1 MHNSAISR
9 GNLYIGLPMWQHS
22 HWPGSWFANYPK
34 TDNGLS
40 LYAKECNTV
49 EGNTTFYSLP
59 NEDAVARW
67 CESVPAGFR
76 FTFKFHQNITHVH
89 QLQHCDEEVAQQL
102 SLLSPLKE
110 KLGVMMLQL
119 PASFGPEKLTVLG
132 TFLAALPQELNVA
145 VEVRHLAFFA
155 KGNEEKALNQLLIRH
170 GANRIIM
177 DTRALF
183 TGPLDAGG
191 MIDVSGTSK
200 RAILE
205 EVRQKKPRVPV
216 NVIATG
222 HTPIV
227 RFVGNDVDEDNK
239 CCLLPWVK
247 KVHQWQEEGK
257 DVYFFCHRP
266 DNKDAPWLAQQFI
279 DLYNDN
285 SSQVKLNNLAL
296 KHQPAQ
302 NALF

>member
-1 MHNSAISR
+1 
-9 GNLYIGLPMWQHS
+9 MWQHS
-22 HWPGSWFANYPK
+22 HWPSTWFANYPK
-34 TDNGLS
+34 SDNGLS

-59 NEDAVARW
+59 HQDAVARW
-67 CESVPAGFR
+67 CNSVPSHFR

-102 SLLSPLKE
+102 ALLSPLKE

-119 PASFGPEKLTVLG
+119 PASFGPEKLSILD
-132 TFLAALPQELNVA
+132 TFLAALPQELNIA

-170 GANRIIM
+170 GANRI
-177 DTRALF
+177 
-183 TGPLDAGG
+183 
-191 MIDVSGTSK
+191 
-200 RAILE
+200 
-205 EVRQKKPRVPV
+205 RQKKPRVPV

-227 RFVGNDVDEDNK
+227 RFVGNDVDDDNQR
-239 CCLLPWVK
+239 CLLPWVK
-247 KVHQWQEEGK
+247 KVKIWQSEGK

-279 DLYNDN
+279 DLYNN
-285 SSQVKLNNLAL
+285 TTPSLALNNLSI
-296 KHQPAQ
+296 KTQPEQ
-302 NALF
+302 NSLF

>member
-1 MHNSAISR
+1 MTNMHNSAISR

-102 SLLSPLKE
+102 SLLSPLEE

-119 PASFGPEKLTVLG
+119 PASFGPEKLPVLD
-132 TFLAALPQELNVA
+132 TFLASLPQELNVA

-155 KGNEEKALNQLLIRH
+155 KGDEEKALNQLLIRH

-183 TGPLDAGG
+183 TGSLDAGENNR
-191 MIDVSGTSK
+191 
-200 RAILE
+200 RAMLE
-205 EVRQKKPRVPV
+205 EVREKKPRVPV

-227 RFVGNDVDEDNK
+227 RFVGNDVDDDNQR
-239 CCLLPWVK
+239 CLLPWVK
-247 KVHQWQEEGK
+247 KVKIWQSEGK

-279 DLYNDN
+279 DLYNN
-285 SSQVKLNNLAL
+285 TTPSLVLNNLSI
-296 KHQPAQ
+296 KTQPEQ
-302 NALF
+302 NSLF

>member
-1 MHNSAISR
+1 MHKSAISR

-22 HWPGSWFANYPK
+22 HWPSTWFANYPK
-34 TDNGLS
+34 SDNGLS

-59 NEDAVARW
+59 HEDAVARW
-67 CESVPAGFR
+67 CDSVPDHFR

-89 QLQHCDEEVAQQL
+89 QLQHCEEEVAQQL
-102 SLLSPLKE
+102 ALLSPLKDN
-110 KLGVMMLQL
+110 LGVVMLQL
-119 PASFGPEKLTVLG
+119 PASFGPKKLPVLD
-132 TFLAALPQELNVA
+132 TFLANLPKKLNIA

-170 GANRIIM
+170 GVNRIIM

-183 TGPLDAGG
+183 SGSLDAGG
-191 MIDVSGTSK
+191 ADK
-200 RAILE
+200 RAMLE

-222 HTPIV
+222 HTPTV
-227 RFVGNDVDEDNK
+227 RFVGNDIDDDNQR
-239 CCLLPWVK
+239 CLLPWVK
-247 KVHQWQEEGK
+247 KVKLWQSEGK

-279 DLYNDN
+279 DLYNAEEIAHRLDN
-285 SSQVKLNNLAL
+285 LSIKN
-296 KHQPAQ
+296 QPAQ

>member
-1 MHNSAISR
+1 MTNMHNSAISR

-22 HWPGSWFANYPK
+22 HWPSTWFANYPK
-34 TDNGLS
+34 SDNGLS

-67 CESVPAGFR
+67 CESVPEGFR
-76 FTFKFHQNITHVH
+76 FTFKFHQNITHLH
-89 QLQHCDEEVAQQL
+89 QLQYCDEEVAQQL
-102 SLLSPLKE
+102 SLLRPLRE

-119 PASFGPEKLTVLG
+119 PASFGPEKLSVLD
-132 TFLAALPQELNVA
+132 TFLAALPQEINVA

-155 KGNEEKALNQLLIRH
+155 KGDEEKALNQLLIRH

-183 TGPLDAGG
+183 TGSLDAGG
-191 MIDVSGTSK
+191 TVR
-200 RAILE
+200 RAMLE

-222 HTPIV
+222 NTPIV
-227 RFVGNDVDEDNK
+227 RFVGNDVDEDNRR
-239 CCLLPWVK
+239 CLLPWVK
-247 KVHQWQEEGK
+247 KGCQWQEEGK

-266 DNKDAPWLAQQFI
+266 DNKDAPWLAQQLI
-279 DLYNDN
+279 DIYNDY
-285 SSQVKLNNLAL
+285 SSHYKLNNLAL
-296 KHQPAQ
+296 RYQPAQ

>member
-1 MHNSAISR
+1 MHKSAISQ
-9 GNLYIGLPMWQHS
+9 GNLYIGLPLWQHS
-22 HWPGSWFANYPK
+22 HWSSTWFANYPK
-34 TDNGLS
+34 SDNGLS

-59 NEDAVARW
+59 HEDAVTRW
-67 CESVPAGFR
+67 CNSVPNHFR

-89 QLQHCDEEVAQQL
+89 QLQHCDDEVAQQL
-102 SLLSPLKE
+102 ALLSPLKE

-119 PASFGPEKLTVLG
+119 PATFGPEKLPVLN

-155 KGNEEKALNQLLIRH
+155 KGDEEKSLNQLLIRH

-183 TGPLDAGG
+183 TGSLDAGG
-191 MIDVSGTSK
+191 TNR
-200 RAILE
+200 RAMLK
-205 EVRQKKPRVPV
+205 EVREKKPRVPV

-227 RFVGNDVDEDNK
+227 RFVGNDVDDDNQR
-239 CCLLPWVK
+239 CLLPWVK
-247 KVHQWQEEGK
+247 KVKIWQREGK

-279 DLYNDN
+279 DLYNNDDP
-285 SSQVKLNNLAL
+285 SLVLKNLSI
-296 KHQPAQ
+296 KSQPAQ
-302 NALF
+302 NSLF

>member
-1 MHNSAISR
+1 
-9 GNLYIGLPMWQHS
+9 MWQHS
-22 HWPGSWFANYPK
+22 HWPSTWFANYPK
-34 TDNGLS
+34 SDNGLS

-59 NEDAVARW
+59 HQDAVARW
-67 CESVPAGFR
+67 CDSTPDHFR

-102 SLLSPLKE
+102 ALLSPLKE

-119 PASFGPEKLTVLG
+119 PASFGPEKLSILD
-132 TFLAALPQELNVA
+132 TFLAALPQELNIA

-155 KGNEEKALNQLLIRH
+155 KGDEEKALNQLLIRH

-183 TGPLDAGG
+183 TGSLDAGG
-191 MIDVSGTSK
+191 TNR
-200 RAILE
+200 RAMLE
-205 EVRQKKPRVPV
+205 EVREKKPRVPV

-227 RFVGNDVDEDNK
+227 RFVGNDIDDDNQR
-239 CCLLPWVK
+239 CLLP
-247 KVHQWQEEGK
+247 
-257 DVYFFCHRP
+257 
-266 DNKDAPWLAQQFI
+266 
-279 DLYNDN
+279 
-285 SSQVKLNNLAL
+285 S
-296 KHQPAQ
+296 
-302 NALF
+302 

>member
-1 MHNSAISR
+1 MTNMHKSAISR

-22 HWPGSWFANYPK
+22 HWPSTWFANYPK
-34 TDNGLS
+34 SDNGLS

-59 NEDAVARW
+59 HEDAVARW
-67 CESVPAGFR
+67 CDSVPDHFR

-89 QLQHCDEEVAQQL
+89 QLQHCEEEVAQQL
-102 SLLSPLKE
+102 ALLSPLKD
-110 KLGVMMLQL
+110 KLGVVMLQL
-119 PASFGPEKLTVLG
+119 PASFGPEKLPVLD
-132 TFLAALPQELNVA
+132 TFLANLPKKLNIA

-170 GANRIIM
+170 GVNRIIM

-183 TGPLDAGG
+183 SGSLDAGG
-191 MIDVSGTSK
+191 ADK
-200 RAILE
+200 RAMLE

-222 HTPIV
+222 QTPIV
-227 RFVGNDVDEDNK
+227 RFVGNDIDDDNQR
-239 CCLLPWVK
+239 CLLPWVK
-247 KVHQWQEEGK
+247 KVKLWQSEGK

-279 DLYNDN
+279 DLYNAEEIAHRLDN
-285 SSQVKLNNLAL
+285 LSIRN
-296 KHQPAQ
+296 QPAQ

>member
-1 MHNSAISR
+1 MHNSAISQ

-22 HWPGSWFANYPK
+22 HWPGTWFANYPK
-34 TDNGLS
+34 SDNGLS

-59 NEDAVARW
+59 HEDAVARW
-67 CESVPAGFR
+67 CDSVPEHFR
-76 FTFKFHQNITHVH
+76 FSFKFHQNITHVH

-119 PASFGPEKLTVLG
+119 PASFGPEKLPVLDS
-132 TFLAALPQELNVA
+132 FLTALPKHLNVA

-155 KGNEEKALNQLLIRH
+155 KGSEEKALNQLLIRH
-170 GANRIIM
+170 KANRIIM

-183 TGPLDAGG
+183 TGPCNNVLL
-191 MIDVSGTSK
+191 S
-200 RAILE
+200 
-205 EVRQKKPRVPV
+205 EVRDKKPRVPV
-216 NVIATG
+216 NVIASG
-222 HTPIV
+222 NAPVV
-227 RFVGNDVDEDNK
+227 RFVGNDEDNDNLR
-239 CCLLPWVK
+239 CLTPWVK
-247 KVHQWQEEGK
+247 KVQQWQNEGK

-279 DLYNDN
+279 DLYNDVRLTE
-285 SSQVKLNNLAL
+285 SSHTPPSLTALPDLAI
-296 KHQPAQ
+296 KTQPEQ
-302 NALF
+302 DSLF

>member
-1 MHNSAISR
+1 MTNMHNSAISR

-22 HWPGSWFANYPK
+22 HWPSSWFANYPK
-34 TDNGLS
+34 SDNGLS

-67 CESVPAGFR
+67 CESVPEGFR

-89 QLQHCDEEVAQQL
+89 QLQYCDEEVAQQL
-102 SLLSPLKE
+102 SLLRPLRE

-119 PASFGPEKLTVLG
+119 PASFGPDKLSVLD
-132 TFLAALPQELNVA
+132 TFLAALPQEINVA

-155 KGNEEKALNQLLIRH
+155 KGDEEKALNQLLIRH

-183 TGPLDAGG
+183 TGSLDAGG
-191 MIDVSGTSK
+191 TVR
-200 RAILE
+200 RAVLE

-222 HTPIV
+222 NTPIV
-227 RFVGNDVDEDNK
+227 RFVGNDVDEDNRR
-239 CCLLPWVK
+239 CLLPWVK
-247 KVHQWQEEGK
+247 KVCQWQEEGK

-279 DLYNDN
+279 DLYNNDDPLLVLEN
-285 SSQVKLNNLAL
+285 LSIKSQPE
-296 KHQPAQ
+296 QS
-302 NALF
+302 ALF

>member
-1 MHNSAISR
+1 MTNMHNSAISR

-22 HWPGSWFANYPK
+22 HWPSSWFANYPK
-34 TDNGLS
+34 SDNGLS

-67 CESVPAGFR
+67 SESVPEGFR

-89 QLQHCDEEVAQQL
+89 QLQYCDEEVAQQL
-102 SLLSPLKE
+102 SLLRPLRE
-110 KLGVMMLQL
+110 KLGLMMLQL
-119 PASFGPEKLTVLG
+119 PASFGPEKLSVLD
-132 TFLAALPQELNVA
+132 TFLATLPQEINVA

-155 KGNEEKALNQLLIRH
+155 KGDEEKTLNQLLIRH

-183 TGPLDAGG
+183 TGSLDAGG
-191 MIDVSGTSK
+191 TVR
-200 RAILE
+200 RAMLE

-222 HTPIV
+222 NTPIV
-227 RFVGNDVDEDNK
+227 RFVGNDVDEDNRR
-239 CCLLPWVK
+239 CLLPWVK
-247 KVHQWQEEGK
+247 KVCQWQEEGK

-266 DNKDAPWLAQQFI
+266 DNKDAPWLAQQLI
-279 DLYNDN
+279 DIYNDY
-285 SSQVKLNNLAL
+285 SSHYKLNNLAL
-296 KHQPAQ
+296 RHQPAQ

>member
-1 MHNSAISR
+1 MHKSAISR

-22 HWPGSWFANYPK
+22 HWPSTWFANYPK
-34 TDNGLS
+34 SNNGLS

-59 NEDAVARW
+59 HEDAVARW
-67 CESVPAGFR
+67 CDSVPDHFR

-89 QLQHCDEEVAQQL
+89 QLQHCEEEVAQQL
-102 SLLSPLKE
+102 ALLSPLKE
-110 KLGVMMLQL
+110 KLGVVMLQL
-119 PASFGPEKLTVLG
+119 PASFGPEKLPVLD
-132 TFLAALPQELNVA
+132 TFLANLPKKLNIA

-170 GANRIIM
+170 GVNRIIM

-183 TGPLDAGG
+183 SGSLDAGG
-191 MIDVSGTSK
+191 ADK
-200 RAILE
+200 RAMLE

-222 HTPIV
+222 QTPIV
-227 RFVGNDVDEDNK
+227 RFVGNDIDDDNQR
-239 CCLLPWVK
+239 CLLPWVK
-247 KVHQWQEEGK
+247 KVKLWQSEGK

-266 DNKDAPWLAQQFI
+266 DNKDAPRLAQQFI
-279 DLYNDN
+279 DLYNAEEIAHRLDN
-285 SSQVKLNNLAL
+285 LSIKN
-296 KHQPAQ
+296 QPAQ
-302 NALF
+302 NDLF

>member
-1 MHNSAISR
+1 MHKSAISQ

-22 HWPGSWFANYPK
+22 HWPSTWFANYPK
-34 TDNGLS
+34 SDNGLS

-59 NEDAVARW
+59 HQDAVARW
-67 CESVPAGFR
+67 CDSVPDHFR

-102 SLLSPLKE
+102 ALLSPLKE

-119 PASFGPEKLTVLG
+119 PASFGPEKLSILD
-132 TFLAALPQELNVA
+132 TFLAALPQELNIA

-155 KGNEEKALNQLLIRH
+155 KGDEEKALNQLLIRH

-183 TGPLDAGG
+183 TGSLDAGG
-191 MIDVSGTSK
+191 TNR
-200 RAILE
+200 RAMLE
-205 EVRQKKPRVPV
+205 EVREKKPRVPV

-227 RFVGNDVDEDNK
+227 RFVGNDIDDDNQR
-239 CCLLPWVK
+239 CLLPWVK
-247 KVHQWQEEGK
+247 KVKIWQSEGK

-279 DLYNDN
+279 DLYNN
-285 SSQVKLNNLAL
+285 TTPSLALNNLSI
-296 KHQPAQ
+296 KTQPEQ
-302 NALF
+302 NSLF

>member
-1 MHNSAISR
+1 MHKSAISR

-22 HWPGSWFANYPK
+22 HWPSTWFANYPK
-34 TDNGLS
+34 SDNGLS

-59 NEDAVARW
+59 HEDAVARW
-67 CESVPAGFR
+67 CDSVPDHFR

-89 QLQHCDEEVAQQL
+89 QLQHCEEEVAQQL
-102 SLLSPLKE
+102 ALLSPLKD
-110 KLGVMMLQL
+110 KLGVVMLQL
-119 PASFGPEKLTVLG
+119 PASFGPEKLPVLD
-132 TFLAALPQELNVA
+132 TFLANLPKKLNIA

-170 GANRIIM
+170 GVNRIIM

-183 TGPLDAGG
+183 SGSLDAGG
-191 MIDVSGTSK
+191 ADK
-200 RAILE
+200 RDMLE

-222 HTPIV
+222 QTPIV
-227 RFVGNDVDEDNK
+227 RFVGNDIDDDNQR
-239 CCLLPWVK
+239 CLLPWVK
-247 KVHQWQEEGK
+247 KVKLWQSEGK

-279 DLYNDN
+279 DLYNAEEIAHRLDN
-285 SSQVKLNNLAL
+285 LSIRN
-296 KHQPAQ
+296 QPAQ

>member
-1 MHNSAISR
+1 
-9 GNLYIGLPMWQHS
+9 MWQHS
-22 HWPGSWFANYPK
+22 HWPSSWFANYPK
-34 TDNGLS
+34 SDNGLS

-67 CESVPAGFR
+67 CESVPEGFR
-76 FTFKFHQNITHVH
+76 FTFKFHQNITHLN
-89 QLQHCDEEVAQQL
+89 QLQYCDEEVAQQL
-102 SLLSPLKE
+102 TLLRPLKE

-119 PASFGPEKLTVLG
+119 PASFGPEKLSVLD
-132 TFLAALPQELNVA
+132 TFLAALPQEINVA

-155 KGNEEKALNQLLIRH
+155 KGDEEKALNQLLIRH

-183 TGPLDAGG
+183 TGSLDAGG
-191 MIDVSGTSK
+191 TVR
-200 RAILE
+200 RAMFE

-222 HTPIV
+222 NTPIV
-227 RFVGNDVDEDNK
+227 RFVGNDVDEDNRR
-239 CCLLPWVK
+239 CLLPWVK
-247 KVHQWQEEGK
+247 KVCQWQEEGK

-266 DNKDAPWLAQQFI
+266 DNKDAPWLAQQLI
-279 DLYNDN
+279 DIYNDY
-285 SSQVKLNNLAL
+285 SSHYKLNNLAL
-296 KHQPAQ
+296 RYQPAQ

>member
-1 MHNSAISR
+1 
-9 GNLYIGLPMWQHS
+9 MWQHS
-22 HWPGSWFANYPK
+22 HWPSSWFANYPK
-34 TDNGLS
+34 SDNGLS

-67 CESVPAGFR
+67 CESVPEGFR
-76 FTFKFHQNITHVH
+76 FTFKFHQNITHLH
-89 QLQHCDEEVAQQL
+89 QLQYCDEEVAQQL
-102 SLLSPLKE
+102 TLLRPLKE

-119 PASFGPEKLTVLG
+119 PASFGPEKLSVLD
-132 TFLAALPQELNVA
+132 TFLAALPQEINVA

-155 KGNEEKALNQLLIRH
+155 KGDEEKALNQLLIRH

-183 TGPLDAGG
+183 TGSLDAGG
-191 MIDVSGTSK
+191 TIR
-200 RAILE
+200 RAMLE

-222 HTPIV
+222 NTPIV
-227 RFVGNDVDEDNK
+227 RFVGNDVDEDNRR
-239 CCLLPWVK
+239 CLLPWVK
-247 KVHQWQEEGK
+247 KVCHWQEEGK

-266 DNKDAPWLAQQFI
+266 DNKDAPWLAQQLI
-279 DLYNDN
+279 DIYNDY
-285 SSQVKLNNLAL
+285 SSHYKLNNLAL
-296 KHQPAQ
+296 RHQPAQ
-302 NALF
+302 IALF

>member
-1 MHNSAISR
+1 
-9 GNLYIGLPMWQHS
+9 MWQHS
-22 HWPGSWFANYPK
+22 HWPSTWFANYPK
-34 TDNGLS
+34 SDNGLS

-59 NEDAVARW
+59 HEDAVERW
-67 CESVPAGFR
+67 CDSVPDHFR

-89 QLQHCDEEVAQQL
+89 QLQHCDEEVAQQF

-119 PASFGPEKLTVLG
+119 PATFGPEKLPVLD
-132 TFLAALPQELNVA
+132 TFLARLPQEINIA

-155 KGNEEKALNQLLIRH
+155 KGDEEKALNQLLIRH

-183 TGPLDAGG
+183 TGSLDAGET
-191 MIDVSGTSK
+191 VR
-200 RAILE
+200 RAVLE

-222 HTPIV
+222 NTPIV
-227 RFVGNDVDEDNK
+227 RFVGNDVDEDNRR
-239 CCLLPWVK
+239 CLLPWVK
-247 KVHQWQEEGK
+247 KVCQWQEEGK

-266 DNKDAPWLAQQFI
+266 DNKDAPWLAQQLI
-279 DLYNDN
+279 DIYNDY
-285 SSQVKLNNLAL
+285 SSHYKLNNLAL
-296 KHQPAQ
+296 RYQPAQ

>member
-1 MHNSAISR
+1 MTNMHNSAISR

-22 HWPGSWFANYPK
+22 HWPSSWFASYPK
-34 TDNGLS
+34 SDNGLL

-67 CESVPAGFR
+67 CESVPESFR

-89 QLQHCDEEVAQQL
+89 QLQYCDEEVAQQL
-102 SLLSPLKE
+102 SLLRPLRE

-119 PASFGPEKLTVLG
+119 PASFGPEKLSVLD
-132 TFLAALPQELNVA
+132 TFLAALPQEINVA

-155 KGNEEKALNQLLIRH
+155 KGDEEKALNQLLIRH

-183 TGPLDAGG
+183 TGSLDAGG
-191 MIDVSGTSK
+191 TVR
-200 RAILE
+200 RAMLE

-222 HTPIV
+222 NTPIV
-227 RFVGNDVDEDNK
+227 RFVGNDVDEDNRR
-239 CCLLPWVK
+239 CLLPWVK
-247 KVHQWQEEGK
+247 KVCQWQEEGK

-266 DNKDAPWLAQQFI
+266 DNKDAPWLAQQLI
-279 DLYNDN
+279 DIYNDY
-285 SSQVKLNNLAL
+285 SSHYKLNNLAL
-296 KHQPAQ
+296 RYQPAQ

>member
-1 MHNSAISR
+1 MTNMHNSAISR

-22 HWPGSWFANYPK
+22 HWPSSWFANYPK
-34 TDNGLS
+34 SDNGLS

-67 CESVPAGFR
+67 CESVPEGFR
-76 FTFKFHQNITHVH
+76 FTFKFHQNITHLH
-89 QLQHCDEEVAQQL
+89 QLQYCDEEVAQQL
-102 SLLSPLKE
+102 TLLRPLKE

-119 PASFGPEKLTVLG
+119 PASFGPEKLSVLD
-132 TFLAALPQELNVA
+132 TFLAALPQEINVA

-155 KGNEEKALNQLLIRH
+155 KGDEEKALNQLLIRH

-183 TGPLDAGG
+183 TGSLEAGG
-191 MIDVSGTSK
+191 TVR
-200 RAILE
+200 RAMLE

-222 HTPIV
+222 NTPIV
-227 RFVGNDVDEDNK
+227 RFVGNDVDEDNRR
-239 CCLLPWVK
+239 CLLPWVK
-247 KVHQWQEEGK
+247 KVCQWQEEGK

-266 DNKDAPWLAQQFI
+266 DNKDAPWLAQQLI
-279 DLYNDN
+279 DIYNDY
-285 SSQVKLNNLAL
+285 SSHYKLNNLAL
-296 KHQPAQ
+296 RYQPAQ
-302 NALF
+302 TALF

>member
-1 MHNSAISR
+1 MTNMHKSAISQ

-22 HWPGSWFANYPK
+22 HWPSTWFANYPK
-34 TDNGLS
+34 SDNGLS

-59 NEDAVARW
+59 HQDAVARW
-67 CESVPAGFR
+67 CDSVPDHFR

-119 PASFGPEKLTVLG
+119 PASFGPEKLPILD
-132 TFLAALPQELNVA
+132 TFLARLPQDLNVA

-155 KGNEEKALNQLLIRH
+155 KGGEEKAFNQLLIRH
-170 GANRIIM
+170 SANRIIM

-183 TGPLDAGG
+183 TGSLDAGG
-191 MIDVSGTSK
+191 NNR
-200 RAILE
+200 RAMLE
-205 EVRQKKPRVPV
+205 EVREKKPRVPV

-227 RFVGNDVDEDNK
+227 RFVGNDVDDDNHR
-239 CCLLPWVK
+239 CLLPWVK
-247 KVHQWQEEGK
+247 KVKIWQREGK

-279 DLYNDN
+279 DLYNNDDP
-285 SSQVKLNNLAL
+285 SLVLNNLSI
-296 KHQPAQ
+296 KSQPAQ
-302 NALF
+302 NSLF

>member
-1 MHNSAISR
+1 
-9 GNLYIGLPMWQHS
+9 MWQHS
-22 HWPGSWFANYPK
+22 HWPSTWFANYPK
-34 TDNGLS
+34 SDNGLS
-40 LYAKECNTV
+40 LYAKECNAV

-59 NEDAVARW
+59 HEDAVARW
-67 CESVPAGFR
+67 CDSVPDHFR
-76 FTFKFHQNITHVH
+76 FSFKFHQNITHVH

-110 KLGVMMLQL
+110 KLGVVMLQL
-119 PASFGPEKLTVLG
+119 PASFGPEKLPVLD
-132 TFLAALPQELNVA
+132 TFLANLPKKLNIA

-155 KGNEEKALNQLLIRH
+155 KANEEKALNQLLIRH
-170 GANRIIM
+170 GVNRIIM

-183 TGPLDAGG
+183 SGSLDAGG
-191 MIDVSGTSK
+191 AER
-200 RAILE
+200 RAMLE

-227 RFVGNDVDEDNK
+227 RFVGNDIDDDNQR
-239 CCLLPWVK
+239 CLLPWVK
-247 KVHQWQEEGK
+247 KVKLWQSEGK

-279 DLYNDN
+279 DLYNAEEIAHRLDN
-285 SSQVKLNNLAL
+285 LSIKN
-296 KHQPAQ
+296 QPAQ

>member
-1 MHNSAISR
+1 MTNMHKSAISQ

-22 HWPGSWFANYPK
+22 HWPSTWFANYPK
-34 TDNGLS
+34 SDNGLS

-59 NEDAVARW
+59 HQDAVARW
-67 CESVPAGFR
+67 CDSVPSHFR

-102 SLLSPLKE
+102 ALLSPLKE

-119 PASFGPEKLTVLG
+119 PASFGPEKLSILD
-132 TFLAALPQELNVA
+132 TFLAALPQELNIA

-155 KGNEEKALNQLLIRH
+155 KGDEEKALNQLLIRH

-183 TGPLDAGG
+183 TGSLDAGG
-191 MIDVSGTSK
+191 TNR
-200 RAILE
+200 RAMLE
-205 EVRQKKPRVPV
+205 EVREKKPRVPV

-222 HTPIV
+222 RTPIV
-227 RFVGNDVDEDNK
+227 RFVGNDVDDDNQR
-239 CCLLPWVK
+239 CLLPWVK
-247 KVHQWQEEGK
+247 KVKIWQSEGK
-257 DVYFFCHRP
+257 DVYFFVT
-266 DNKDAPWLAQQFI
+266 APTTKML
-279 DLYNDN
+279 
-285 SSQVKLNNLAL
+285 
-296 KHQPAQ
+296 PG
-302 NALF
+302 

>member
-1 MHNSAISR
+1 
-9 GNLYIGLPMWQHS
+9 MWQHS
-22 HWPGSWFANYPK
+22 HWPSTWFANYPK
-34 TDNGLS
+34 SDNGLS

-59 NEDAVARW
+59 HQDAVARW
-67 CESVPAGFR
+67 CDSTPDHFR

-102 SLLSPLKE
+102 ALLSPLKE

-119 PASFGPEKLTVLG
+119 PASFGPEKLSILD
-132 TFLAALPQELNVA
+132 TFLAALPQESNVA

-155 KGNEEKALNQLLIRH
+155 KGDEEKALNQLLIRH
-170 GANRIIM
+170 GVNRIIM

-183 TGPLDAGG
+183 SGPLDAGG
-191 MIDVSGTSK
+191 ADK
-200 RAILE
+200 RAMLE

-222 HTPIV
+222 NTPIV
-227 RFVGNDVDEDNK
+227 RFVGNDVDEDNRR
-239 CCLLPWVK
+239 CLLPWVK
-247 KVHQWQEEGK
+247 KVCHWQEEGK

-266 DNKDAPWLAQQFI
+266 DNKDAPWLAQQLI
-279 DLYNDN
+279 DIYNDY
-285 SSQVKLNNLAL
+285 SSHYKLNNLAL
-296 KHQPAQ
+296 RHQPAQ
-302 NALF
+302 IALF